1 MLLHKSYLGLPLA
14 NVELLFVLTWR
25 NATMLDILLSDEL
38 SHPTPSPETE
48 KNQPIKRRQFL
59 QRAGVTGLTLAGLA
73 LLPKEV
79 FAGPAYA
86 EPGEAGLWRDR
97 VTGLVYGI
105 FDDCRAQRISSI
117 ISNAR
122 VAYRPDSVYFHD
134 YYSAPLVFVGTTIS
148 PEEVICGNGFELNR
162 FPFYD
167 IQCPCRGANDLNAF
181 EIRRITNEKEV
192 NRFGCVMA
200 PHGARR
206 PVELNDHSD
215 AYQTISRYGLSPNR
229 VKPVAKRFY
238 TGNGRGRIGYQVVDT
253 AQTGPKGEP
262 VMDVLLNWRDV

>member
-1 MLLHKSYLGLPLA
+1 
-14 NVELLFVLTWR
+14 
-25 NATMLDILLSDEL
+25 MLDILLSDKL
-38 SHPTPSPETE
+38 SHMTPSLETQE
-48 KNQPIKRRQFL
+48 IQPINRRQFL
-59 QRAGVTGLTLAGLA
+59 HRAGAAGLTLAGLA
-73 LLPKEV
+73 LLPKDV
-79 FAGPAYA
+79 FAESAYA

-97 VTGLVYGI
+97 VTGLVYSI
-105 FDDCRAQRISSI
+105 FDDCRARTISST

-122 VAYRPDSVYFHD
+122 VAFRPEPVYFHD

-148 PEEVICGNGFELNR
+148 PEEVVCGNGFELNR

-167 IQCPCRGANDLNAF
+167 VQCPCRGINDLNAF
-181 EIRRITNEKEV
+181 EIRRITNAKEI

-206 PVELNDHSD
+206 PMELNDHSD
-215 AYQTISRYGLSPNR
+215 AYRTISQYGLTPDR

-238 TGNGRGRIGYQVVDT
+238 TGKGGGRIGYQVVDK

-262 VMDVLLNWRDV
+262 VMDVLLSWKDV